1 MADTID
7 VNEKTTP
14 YVAMKLQDGSTA
26 YVKQDSLDFYDYKS
40 ELNILNPVS
49 GQLSP
54 TNSTYVDFD
63 LNAAGVHRIDN
74 VFFSVTITNTD
85 AVNALLL
92 MPLSFLINRV
102 ELLCNSATVATL
114 YSQDLFLQ
122 TLMSDSEML
131 AVRGLSEGFV
141 VNPTTGALTA
151 DTTTLAALA
160 SRTYSLPIHSFLSQA
175 FMPILKT
182 NNAKIRVYFN
192 AGSTLVQSTS
202 VAAYTSISYG
212 TPLIHIQGRVYGRK
226 TLERL
231 MEEYRKAPHMAR
243 CIIRREQRINVGAV
257 TAGSEYQQLLGAL
270 TGSYSLLRFS
280 LLPSGAQQ
288 ENQIAYRQ
296 LSEISLFDSVG
307 RPWSFAQISDALIR
321 QQIIPS
327 KNNTLIAK
335 ANYLYELPFARDPV
349 GAFQTNRSAGSVY
362 MDGRWYIRFKPAANS
377 AGVDLIINGHEY
389 AVFRQDPDGS
399 VKIMQIK
406 SMEY

>member
-7 VNEKTTP
+7 VNEATTKF
-14 YVAMKLQDGSTA
+14 VAMQTSSGLV
-26 YVKQDSLDFYDYKS
+26 YVKKDSLDFYDYKS
-40 ELNILNPVS
+40 ELNVLNPVS

-54 TNSTYVDFD
+54 TNATYVDFD
-63 LNAAGVHRIDN
+63 LNAAGVHRVDN
-74 VFFSVTITNTD
+74 CFFQVTITNSD

-92 MPLSFLINRV
+92 VPLAFLINRV
-102 ELLCNSATVATL
+102 ELLCNSATVATI

-131 AVRGLSEGFV
+131 AARGLSEGFV
-141 VNPTTGALTA
+141 VSPTTGVLSA
-151 DTTTLAALA
+151 DTSSIAALG

-182 NNAKIRVYFN
+182 NNIKIRVYMN
-192 AGSTLVQSTS
+192 AGTTLVQSTS
-202 VAAYTSISYG
+202 VAAYTAISYG
-212 TPLIHIQGRVYGRK
+212 TPTLYLQGRVYGRK
-226 TLERL
+226 TLDRL

-243 CIIRREQRINVGAV
+243 CVIRREQRINLGAV

-280 LLPSGAQQ
+280 LLPAGAQQ

-296 LSEISLFDSVG
+296 ITEISLIDSAG
-307 RPWSFAQISDALIR
+307 RPWSFQQIPDALIR
-321 QQIIPS
+321 QQVIPS
-327 KNNTLIAK
+327 KNNTLISK
-335 ANYLYELPFARDPV
+335 SNYLYELPFARDPV

-362 MDGRWYIRFKPAANS
+362 MDGRWNIRFKPTATS
-377 AGVDLIINGHEY
+377 AGVDLIVNGHEY

-399 VKIMQIK
+399 VKILQIK